1 MDQVLYTTA
10 NWILALF
17 WLVVI
22 VAVLYVTVRLVQKIF
37 KRSNP

>member
-10 NWILALF
+10 TWILALL